1 MAETARR
8 APAHRSLRSRLL
20 VRVLLPLAATWSIGS
35 AIAFSLSWALAGRA
49 FDRALLDDAYVI
61 AASVVERDGVL
72 HLALTPHEVGTVLF
86 DREDKEVFAVV
97 DASGR
102 VVASNVDLA
111 ALGGASAAG
120 VFHDATLDGE
130 TVRVATMRSEGER
143 PFSVVVAQTT
153 HARSTLLLGLLERS
167 LLPQVALLLLLGWV
181 LWRQISRELRPLG
194 ELQRAL
200 DLRHSSDL
208 DPIAGEP
215 LSSDVEKL
223 RDAVNALLAR
233 VGLGVQAQR
242 EFAGNVAHD
251 LRTPLAGIRALAEYG
266 LAQSNP
272 QAWRR
277 QLERIVASEAR
288 ASRLVDQLLAL
299 ALADEARDSVR
310 LAPVRVDELVRD
322 VVVSFVGRADAAGV
336 DLEAEGLDAAV
347 VAMASPTLL
356 EGVLT
361 NLIDNALRY
370 GSGGS
375 PATLKI
381 AVEQRAGRV
390 RISVTDTGPGLD
402 PEQRERIVERWAQ
415 GSAGVQ
421 LGAGVGLGL
430 AIASRYA
437 VLMNGSLALDAG
449 PHGRG
454 LCAVLELGAA
464 EDVAQAAVDAVAPP
478 PSAATEAS
486 GSRTP
491 ADSFR
496 S

>member
-1 MAETARR
+1 
-8 APAHRSLRSRLL
+8 
-20 VRVLLPLAATWSIGS
+20 V
-35 AIAFSLSWALAGRA
+35 LAGRA

-61 AASVVERDGVL
+61 AASVVERGGSL
-72 HLALTPHEVGTVLF
+72 QLALTPHEVGTVLF
-86 DREDKEVFAVV
+86 DREDREYFAVV
-97 DASGR
+97 DAAGR
-102 VVASNVDLA
+102 VVASNVELA
-111 ALGGASAAG
+111 ALGDAANSADI
-120 VFHDATLDGE
+120 FHDATVDGD
-130 TVRVATMRSEGER
+130 TVRVATLRGEGER
-143 PFSVVVAQTT
+143 PFAVFVAQTT
-153 HARSTLLLGLLERS
+153 HARRTLLVGLLERS
-167 LLPQVALLLLLGWV
+167 LVPQVALLLLLGWV
-181 LWRQISRELRPLG
+181 LWRQISRELKPLG

-200 DLRHSSDL
+200 ERRHSSDL
-208 DPIAGEP
+208 DPITGEP
-215 LSSDVEKL
+215 GSSDVEKL

-266 LAQSNP
+266 LAQGDP
-272 QAWRR
+272 AVWRR

-288 ASRLVDQLLAL
+288 ASHLVDQLLAL

-347 VAMASPTLL
+347 VALASPTLL
-356 EGVLT
+356 EGVLA

-370 GSGGS
+370 GSTGA
-375 PATLKI
+375 PATLRVE
-381 AVEQRAGRV
+381 VEQGDGRV
-390 RISVTDTGPGLD
+390 RIAVTDTGPGLE
-402 PEQRERIVERWAQ
+402 PQQRERIVERWQQ

-421 LGAGVGLGL
+421 LGTGVGLGL
-430 AIASRYA
+430 AIASRCAA
-437 VLMNGSLALDAG
+437 VMKGSLTLEAG
-449 PHGRG
+449 RNGRG
-454 LCAVLELGAA
+454 LSAVLELGEADEGAA
-464 EDVAQAAVDAVAPP
+464 PAGDAAATPAG
-478 PSAATEAS
+478 ATEAS

>member
-1 MAETARR
+1 MPEAPHR
-8 APAHRSLRSRLL
+8 AAANRSLRSRLL

-35 AIAFSLSWALAGRA
+35 AVAFSLSWALAGRA
-49 FDRALLDDAYVI
+49 FDRLLLDDAYVI
-61 AASVVERDGVL
+61 AASVVERDGTL
-72 HLALTPHEVGTVLF
+72 QLALTQHEVGTILF
-86 DREDKEVFAVV
+86 DREDKESFAVV
-97 DASGR
+97 DEAR
-102 VVASNVDLA
+102 HVIASNLDFA
-111 ALGGASAAG
+111 ALPAAVLADG
-120 VFHDATLDGE
+120 KVFHEAIVEGDRVRIATLRGQG
-130 TVRVATMRSEGER
+130 TR
-143 PFSVVVAQTT
+143 PFAVVVAQTT
-153 HARSTLLLGLLERS
+153 HARTTLLLGLLARS

-181 LWRQISRELRPLG
+181 LWRQIRRELTPLG

-200 DLRHSSDL
+200 ERRHSSDL
-208 DPIAGEP
+208 DPITGEP
-215 LSSDVEKL
+215 GSSDVEKL

-266 LAQSNP
+266 LAQTDP
-272 QAWRR
+272 LLWRR
-277 QLERIVASEAR
+277 QLERIVESESR

-299 ALADEARDSVR
+299 ALADEARDSVK
-310 LAPVRVDELVRD
+310 LAPLRVDELVRD

-336 DLEAEGLDAAV
+336 DLEAEGLDAPV

-356 EGVLT
+356 EGILT

-370 GSGGS
+370 GSGGT
-375 PATLKI
+375 PATLQV
-381 AVEQRAGRV
+381 AVERRAGRV

-402 PEQRERIVERWAQ
+402 PQQRERIVERWAQ

-437 VLMNGSLALDAG
+437 ALMNGTLTLDAG

-454 LCAVLELGAA
+454 LCATFDLVEVAA
-464 EDVAQAAVDAVAPP
+464 APLTDAPA
-478 PSAATEAS
+478 AATSTTGHAAAM
-486 GSRTP
+486 P
-491 ADSFR
+491 AD
-496 S
+496 